1 MTEICEKHKKE
12 MKEVKTEIP
21 EVEDGEIKYDELGFP
36 IMIHDVV
43 SICPLCEEEKLQEE
57 DREFYAE
64 PSYYEGANIV
74 KERIREIERRNP
86 HQKTLRES
94 LGRPNFID
102 TYAPIISK
110 ITDAPFEAC
119 YAMSQFLVSCSL
131 LNVKYENSKGKILPN
146 LSIIWIA
153 PSGSNKTP
161 LIENTIEKVL
171 PRVFP
176 EFATFGVVT
185 GKGFRKE
192 VSRWKK
198 DEIPIRPLIIVWDE
212 MSTMAKDVKNDG
224 TSDLYE
230 VLSQAYDGKLTQ
242 YTSVRGG
249 HEKYPHLYSNLWI
262 SGVPSFLENT
272 DKSFWYQGFGLR
284 SLFLK
289 YDVVE
294 PRDINDDSLDE
305 IKTIYK
311 DMEIDLSRM
320 KSISLVKTTPE
331 FMQMYNDYR
340 KLVVKSIQDVQR
352 NILGAEDPDIFPT
365 ISKVKFPVLVMKLA
379 MINSASRWN
388 FTEDGILIL
397 EVEDFERAVK
407 DLESYHDNL
416 VNMFGVWQELVET
429 RSRID
434 NIKNLKDKIKRHI
447 VTILGSGRGFNLTES
462 KEDGE
467 LSFRA
472 IPEPNGTWV
481 SHASLLKVS
490 HLTSRNFS
498 EIIQTLIEQMMIA
511 KREGFIE
518 KNGLKYPVT
527 FYCLVSSPSV
537 P

>member
-1 MTEICEKHKKE
+1 MPEICEKHNKE
-12 MKEVKTEIP
+12 MKERRIQVPEI
-21 EVEDGEIKYDELGFP
+21 VNGEMQYDEFGSP
-36 IMIHDVV
+36 IMTYDVI
-43 SICPLCEEEKLQEE
+43 SECPLCEEEKLQQE
-57 DREFYAE
+57 DREFYSE
-64 PSYYEGANIV
+64 PSYYEGTNIV
-74 KERIREIERRNP
+74 KERIREIEKRNP
-86 HQKTLRES
+86 LQKTLRES
-94 LGRPNFID
+94 LEKPDFIS

-110 ITDAPFEAC
+110 ITDAPLEAC
-119 YAMSQFLVSCSL
+119 HAMSQFLVSCALS
-131 LNVKYENSKGKILPN
+131 NVKYENSKGKILPN

-161 LIENTIEKVL
+161 LIENTIEKLL

-192 VSRWKK
+192 VSSWKK
-198 DEIPIRPLIIVWDE
+198 DEDPIKPLIIVWDE
-212 MSTMAKDVKNDG
+212 MSTMAKDARNDG

-249 HEKYPHLYSNLWI
+249 HERYPHLYSNLWI

-294 PRDINDDSLDE
+294 PRDINDNALEE
-305 IKTIYK
+305 IKGIYK
-311 DMEIDLSRM
+311 DIEIDLSRM
-320 KSISLVKTTPE
+320 KDISLVKTTPE
-331 FMQMYNDYR
+331 FMQRYNEYR
-340 KLVVKSIQDVQR
+340 KMVVKSIQDVQR
-352 NILGAEDPDIFPT
+352 DILRAEDPDIFAT
-365 ISKVKFPVLVMKLA
+365 ISKVKFPVLIMKLA

-397 EVEDFERAVK
+397 DVEDFERAK
-407 DLESYHDNL
+407 EDLESYHDNL

-429 RSRID
+429 KSRID

-447 VTILGSGRGFNLTES
+447 ITILSSGKGFSLTEDRES
-462 KEDGE
+462 GE

-472 IPEPNGTWV
+472 SPDQAGTWV

-490 HLTSRNFS
+490 HLTSRNFA
-498 EIIQTLIEQMMIA
+498 EIIQTLIDQMMIG

-518 KNGLKYPVT
+518 KNGLRYSVT
-527 FYCLVSSPSV
+527 FYSLVKS
-537 P
+537 